1 MALLNMNSPMTDQ
14 SEKRCPVCLK
24 NLNVIKP
31 KLIIERDGIMYC
43 CSHCLVLSEKKSSD
57 KFN

>member
-1 MALLNMNSPMTDQ
+1 MNSPMTDQ